1 MILRYCLTKVYTIYR
16 DFYTKSLNRKPD
28 PLNEGVTLLMGVRRV
43 AATASSVQGN
53 LFSTGGPDSGT
64 PVKDGAPSGPEEV
77 ITVLFDRS
85 QFTEDRARAW
95 WQLNKDRILNDFG
108 GSKS

>member
-1 MILRYCLTKVYTIYR
+1 MFR
-16 DFYTKSLNRKPD
+16 DFQTKSLNRRPD
-28 PLNEGVTLLMGVRRV
+28 PLHEGVTLLMGVRRV
-43 AATASSVQGN
+43 GATAASVQGN
-53 LFSTGGPDSGT
+53 PFAASGLDSGT
-64 PVKDGAPSGPEEV
+64 PLKEGAANGPEEV

-108 GSKS
+108 S